1 MSCKTLFQ
9 YSLVKLITDLAV
21 SAREFA
27 NSTGVEY
34 GTLMGWIN
42 LKRFPT
48 DVEIFNNLS
57 RQYKEVSEYGNFW
70 KLQNDF
76 IEYQKKANGW
86 PTSSMIRVMEEKG
99 FTYYKSKGEFQK
111 SEETRKAEKAQGNL
125 HNLLESVQNIGDES
139 QKRRGR
145 SLTDELTRIIGEIPK
160 YEDFDISCITDE
172 KTFQKVFDEL
182 DEKCLEIQ
190 KISHDLMRK
199 KLILRGL
206 RIRYE
211 ELTEF
216 PVDERDLDK
225 DSERLEMRRSLSGRC

>member
-27 NSTGVEY
+27 NSTGIEY

-48 DVEIFNNLS
+48 DVEIFNDLS

-76 IEYQKKANGW
+76 MEYQKRSNNW
-86 PTSSMIRVMEEKG
+86 PTSSMIKIMEERG

-111 SEETRKAEKAQGNL
+111 SGEVKKTEKAQGNL
-125 HNLLESVQNIGDES
+125 HNLLESVQNIGDGD
-139 QKRRGR
+139 QKRQGR
-145 SLTDELTRIIGEIPK
+145 SLADELTKIIGEIPK
-160 YEDFDISCITDE
+160 YENFDISCITDG
-172 KTFQKVFDEL
+172 KTYQEVFDEL
-182 DEKCLEIQ
+182 DKKCLEIQ
-190 KISHDLMRK
+190 KISHDLMKK

-216 PVDERDLDK
+216 PIDERDLDG
-225 DSERLEMRRSLSGRC
+225 DSKRLEMRRSLSGRF